1 MELKSLRTKYQ
12 LSQQEAARLVGMPL
26 RTYVR
31 YERDATYGNPLKR
44 EMIARLLADSCE
56 ITETKGLLTVK
67 AIQEIVTNLFDKEYS
82 GLIDFCYLYGS
93 YAKGY
98 AKESSDID
106 LCVSTSLGG
115 LSFAGLSEK
124 LRLAL
129 GKRVDL
135 VRLNN
140 LTDNIALLSEIMKD
154 GIKIYG

>member
-67 AIQEIVTNLFDKEYS
+67 AIQETVTNLFDKEYS

-135 VRLNN
+135 IRLNN
-140 LTDNIALLSEIMKD
+140 LTDNIVLLGEIMKD

>member
-31 YERDATYGNPLKR
+31 YERDATYGNPLKK
-44 EMIARLLADSCE
+44 EMIARLLVDSCE

-67 AIQEIVTNLFDKEYS
+67 AIQETVTNLFDKEYS

-140 LTDNIALLSEIMKD
+140 LTDNIALLGEIMKD